1 MAGIPPLTQLSSL
14 LAPES
19 WHLLSAGMAGL
30 QQRYATKTEVEHL
43 FSTGA
48 IKLRAHNTVVITL
61 QLLCYALRRMG
72 LGQLVPA
79 VMDLSK
85 AKEHQPGDALP
96 DLPPVESDTPPVK
109 LPACTIDLD
118 TFPKHYSLPEE
129 LQGEQT
135 LHSQMKDL
143 ITWLATPIMMNR
155 SGKRSSKRT
164 IQNIVKN
171 VFLYLG
177 FLHHHFKLVDFSLDL
192 FLDLNRYSA
201 YISFQIAKKNGR
213 HCLTQ
218 QISNARKLCEF
229 LNTAASPAKAAK
241 ISQAHK
247 WLLALSKQIVTVLH
261 INRTDLAVLQ
271 QEGKLM
277 PAEDLVLALDKF
289 RRHAL
294 QAVPSARSVTLSPYA
309 ARLLHDAALGCTLFG
324 YIPPPRLSCVRTLQ
338 VPWSVGC
345 LHEDCVDLPTHH
357 SCIGNRLEVRNSE
370 LWIVLSHHKN
380 KFKWDGTV
388 IRFRLPTELES
399 LMHAYLLRAHWVLC
413 PGCPYVFTDMKARPM
428 LKASK
433 LSHYWEHIL
442 RRCEVEAV
450 FSPAM

>member
-1 MAGIPPLTQLSSL
+1 
-14 LAPES
+14 
-19 WHLLSAGMAGL
+19 MAGL
-30 QQRYATKTEVEHL
+30 QQRYATKEEVEHL
-43 FSTGA
+43 YSAGA
-48 IKLRAHNTVVITL
+48 IKLRAHNSVLITL
-61 QLLCYALRRMG
+61 PLLSYALRRMG

-79 VMDLSK
+79 VMDLST
-85 AKEHQPGDALP
+85 AEEHLLGDALP
-96 DLPPVESDTPPVK
+96 DLPPVEPDTAPVR
-109 LPACTIDLD
+109 LPLCTIDLE
-118 TFPKHYSLPEE
+118 TFPKHYSLPEKIR
-129 LQGEQT
+129 GEQT
-135 LHSQMKDL
+135 LHSQMRDL

-177 FLHHHFKLVDFSLDL
+177 FLHHHFKLVNLSLDL

-229 LNTAASPAKAAK
+229 LNTAACPAKAAK
-241 ISQAHK
+241 ISQANS
-247 WLLALSKQIVTVLH
+247 WLLVLSKQIVTVLH
-261 INRTDLAVLQ
+261 NKRTDLAVLES
-271 QEGKLM
+271 EGKLM

-294 QAVPSARSVTLSPYA
+294 DGVPVGQTVVLSQFA
-309 ARLLHDAALGCTLFG
+309 ARMLHDAALGCTLFG
-324 YIPPPRLSCVRTLQ
+324 YIPPPRLSCIRTLQ
-338 VPWSVGC
+338 VPWSRGC
-345 LHEDCVDLPTHH
+345 LHEDCTDLPTHH
-357 SCIGNRLEVRNSE
+357 SCVGNRLEVRKTE
-370 LWIVLSHHKN
+370 LWLVLSHHKN

-399 LMHAYLLRAHWVLC
+399 LMHAYLLRAHWVLS
-413 PGCPYVFTDMKARPM
+413 PGCPFVFTDLKARPM
-428 LKASK
+428 LEASQ
-433 LSHYWEHIL
+433 LTHYWEHIL

-450 FSPAM
+450 FSPVM